1 MNKCAE
7 TGIYDN
13 NKIAVI
19 MFTFS
24 NRNDNVIIINNVTQK
39 GTFQYRYVFGQ
50 RSVRQIT
57 KSGEQITVGE
67 FKDELPQFSPFLEGY
82 AVAGNK
88 LCKLTKSSTHEEIT
102 AALTS
107 SMTLKVATAE
117 VLDNCLKYGVPLKD
131 ELNFGVVHVGWSG
144 SAYVLT
150 EMLSLVPLRTLNPE
164 MLSVSIS
171 VTEGK
176 FKVVDVLYAPIVNKN
191 TLDNAISGMATY
203 SQISEMIDAKVAP
216 LEAKIEDL
224 SKTNIEPLP
233 ADSITATPV
242 NDETKDFVVTGTI
255 AVEKVY
261 ITGKSVALNEVKI
274 ADDNRMMLNAVK
286 EVSSKGMQISGAYT
300 KEKGNTI
307 VSVKESEYVT
317 FKDLVIDAT
326 TYNAIEI
333 GLSSDKLP
341 KYVTFENCHF
351 AGKFDNN
358 AILVFG
364 TQNNAVIN
372 LVNCTFDDV
381 SNGLRIS
388 NNKNVHVTVNITNCV
403 CKKWESRENM
413 KQFAGMVICEDYTS
427 GKGKEAENNLF
438 APDKVTINFINFIGP
453 DGKKLVKPKDMS
465 TILGTGEFSQLL
477 YVYYDVAG
485 FQAYDAAK
493 YPTVNIL

>member
-1 MNKCAE
+1 MEDVNK
-7 TGIYDN
+7 
-13 NKIAVI
+13 KI
-19 MFTFS
+19 S
-24 NRNDNVIIINNVTQK
+24 QLGKLENVT
-39 GTFQYRYVFGQ
+39 
-50 RSVRQIT
+50 
-57 KSGEQITVGE
+57 
-67 FKDELPQFSPFLEGY
+67 
-82 AVAGNK
+82 
-88 LCKLTKSSTHEEIT
+88 
-102 AALTS
+102 
-107 SMTLKVATAE
+107 
-117 VLDNCLKYGVPLKD
+117 
-131 ELNFGVVHVGWSG
+131 
-144 SAYVLT
+144 
-150 EMLSLVPLRTLNPE
+150 
-164 MLSVSIS
+164 
-171 VTEGK
+171 GK
-176 FKVVDVLYAPIVNKN
+176 
-191 TLDNAISGMATY
+191 
-203 SQISEMIDAKVAP
+203 EMIPVALNKKNNYVEIDQIKEYANNSLQEKFDNLVGYQEVESMIAAKIAP
-216 LEAKIEDL
+216 LETKIEDL

-255 AVEKVY
+255 GVDKVQ
-261 ITGKSVALNEVKI
+261 ISGKSVSLNEVKI
-274 ADDNRMMLNAVK
+274 ADDKRMVLNAVK

-300 KEKGNTI
+300 KDKGNTI

-333 GLSSDKLP
+333 GLNSDKLS

-351 AGKFDNN
+351 AGKFTNN

-364 TQNNAVIN
+364 TQDNAVIN

-381 SNGLRIS
+381 SNALRIS
-388 NNKNVHVTVNITNCV
+388 NSKNVHVTVNITNCV

-427 GKGKEAENNLF
+427 GEGKEVENNLF
-438 APDKVTINFINFIGP
+438 APDKVTINFINFTGP

-477 YVYYDVAG
+477 YIYYDVAG